1 MLVLGGNVYDSV
13 ANKAVN
19 LLFGDLYK
27 LDTDTWKWSK
37 LPTPNAP
44 APRYAHQM
52 KTLGHHL
59 VVTHGYINTGKDKY
73 SGDEDIYFYDLD
85 KQAFVSSYSPSGIAK
100 SELDTQ
106 WIVGASHKTKGILA
120 ICYILT
126 LVVVLFAFYY
136 LVSESRK
143 SRFASSAA
151 RPRDRRGSA
160 RENIRTMVETYTE
173 NLRGSTYFFESK
185 RADERRASHD
195 TDKVTLF
202 LPTGVGR
209 K

>member
-136 LVSESRK
+136 LASECRK